1 MKLFQIV
8 SNGKKLDVLLTE
20 TLNQMRYLLRAR
32 PEDIVP
38 EASIFLREKKIV
50 RHHIAVKKG
59 AVVSILVPEK
69 FLIKPCFELTTDH
82 IAYEDSDIII
92 IDKPS
97 GLPTQS
103 TQKPG
108 EDHLYSATIA
118 FLTKKNPA
126 KLAYVGLHHR
136 LDRDTSGL
144 VLMTKK
150 SSANKSISDQ
160 FRDKKMIKKYRAI
173 VEGEVPKQK
182 RWKVEAPLRRLFESK
197 LFRFGIDHKK
207 GDAATTLF
215 EYQHVLVN
223 NHHLIECQPITGRT
237 HQIRI
242 HLASSQLPII
252 GDRLYGVTSEV
263 RMQLHAYRLQFDHPM
278 TGKAMDIVSQRQLEL
293 EQLPI

>member
-1 MKLFQIV
+1 MKLFQVV
-8 SNGKKLDVLLTE
+8 SNGKKLETLLIE
-20 TLNQMRYLLRAR
+20 TLNQMRYLLRSK
-32 PEDIVP
+32 PEDIIAESTVY
-38 EASIFLREKKIV
+38 LREKKII
-50 RHHIAVKKG
+50 RHQVVVKKG
-59 AVVSILVPEK
+59 TIVSILVPDK
-69 FLIKPCFELTTDH
+69 FLLKPCFEITKDH
-82 IAYEDSDIII
+82 IAYEDSDVII

-118 FLTKKNPA
+118 FLTERNPG

-160 FRDKKMIKKYRAI
+160 FKDKKIIKKYRAI
-173 VEGEVPKQK
+173 VEGEEPKQK
-182 RWKVEAPLRRLFESK
+182 RWKVDAPLRRLFESK
-197 LFRFGIDHKK
+197 TFRFGIDHKK
-207 GDAATTLF
+207 GDDATTLF
-215 EYQHVLVN
+215 EYQKSLVN

-252 GDRLYGVTSEV
+252 GDRLYGIQSDV
-263 RMQLHAYRLQFDHPM
+263 RMQLHAYRLQFQHPI
-278 TGKAMDIVSQRQLEL
+278 TGKPLDVISQRQLEL
-293 EQLPI
+293 ER